1 MLLELT
7 VMRGSAFMMTK
18 VAVNHLPPLTVD
30 AGRLVSGAV
39 TLADLSLILTRRL
52 PHGGRSW
59 LFFFSIAAVVNTAAF
74 LLVSWGQ
81 RCIDSGLAGIQMA
94 RMPLFTLILAHF
106 CLLDERVTSM
116 RVASCAVGL
125 CGVVVLIG
133 AGFLMDPGEHVNQP
147 VPMLAVLGAACYA
160 VATLQEAGAM
170 RRTDESPLSWTGPE
184 RRSES

>member
-7 VMRGSAFMMTK
+7 VMRGSAFMMIK
-18 VAVNHLPPLTVD
+18 VAVNHLPPFTVV
-30 AGRLVSGAV
+30 AGRMVFGAV
-39 TLADLSLILTRRL
+39 TLVGLPLIQMRRL

-59 LFFFSIAAVVNTAAF
+59 LFFFSIAAVVNTAAL

-81 RCIDSGLAGIQMA
+81 RYIDSGLAGIQMA
-94 RMPLFTLILAHF
+94 CMPLFTLILAHF

-116 RVASCAVGL
+116 RVASFAVGF

-133 AGFLMDPGEHVNQP
+133 ADFLMYPGEHAGQP

-170 RRTDESPLSWTGPE
+170 RRTDGSPPSWTGPE
-184 RRSES
+184 RRSKS